1 MFEIVKNFPFFWR
14 LPLLKTNEKKTLDE
28 KLGSK
33 IYHDCDQE
41 WQVFPNTENYYEKTF
56 IFYEFG
62 RVAILTTQYC
72 LIYML

>member
-1 MFEIVKNFPFFWR
+1 MITVQKVCFGLDYGKQLR
-14 LPLLKTNEKKTLDE
+14 TLDE

-33 IYHDCDQE
+33 IYQNSDLE
-41 WQVFPNTENYYEKTF
+41 WQVFPNPENYYEKTF

-62 RVAILTTQYC
+62 RVATLTTQYC